1 MRPHITRVTRG
12 PRVAPAPPDLLP
24 WVTVHFPGP
33 PVERVRTGSVVG
45 DPRTAEGGHRVL
57 GVRHLVQAAL
67 LLRAGSGNAHTLGA
81 AIDAGHAV
89 TMVPL
94 MLLGGRW
101 GRIGRRQF
109 WLATG
114 LAVAEIALVGTGRK
128 R

>member
-1 MRPHITRVTRG
+1 MSRQRAVRAALVQRQTVVEGVRAGLGVEHLASARRG
-12 PRVAPAPPDLLP
+12 VDA
-24 WVTVHFPGP
+24 TSG
-33 PVERVRTGSVVG
+33 
-45 DPRTAEGGHRVL
+45 TAAFHRVL

-89 TMVPL
+89 TMLPL

-101 GRIGRRQF
+101 GRIGRHQF

-114 LAVAEIALVGTGRK
+114 LAVAEIVLVGTGRK

>member
-1 MRPHITRVTRG
+1 MSRQRAVRAALVQ
-12 PRVAPAPPDLLP
+12 RQV
-24 WVTVHFPGP
+24 V
-33 PVERVRTGSVVG
+33 VEGVRAGLGIGHLAGAGRAVDATGG
-45 DPRTAEGGHRVL
+45 TAAFHRVL

-89 TMVPL
+89 TMLPL
-94 MLLGGRW
+94 MLLGGCW
-101 GRIGRRQF
+101 GRIGARQF

>member
-1 MRPHITRVTRG
+1 MSRQRAVRAALAQRQTVVEGIRAGLWVQHLASARRPIDATSG
-12 PRVAPAPPDLLP
+12 
-24 WVTVHFPGP
+24 
-33 PVERVRTGSVVG
+33 
-45 DPRTAEGGHRVL
+45 TAAFHRVL

-89 TMVPL
+89 TMLPL

-101 GRIGRRQF
+101 GRIGMRQF